1 MGKPTVDDVLGASA
15 IVLNVGGKAV
25 DAAGVP
31 GVGQAC
37 ELLLAF
43 IRAIQNMK
51 GNDAKRLE
59 ISKHIGALACI
70 VADIKEKVTRDKGVY
85 PRALEDRVMQ
95 LNSELVQYGK
105 VASRLAAMRAPERLF
120 KNQEISDALT
130 DLSEGVKMSCERT
143 NTRALFD
150 IEVNQGHH
158 GQAINQIQESVARI
172 LKSSEAVIDSV
183 TKLPC
188 ANAAF
193 DSINLD
199 NKSEVLAG
207 TRVAVME
214 EVERWGS
221 TACDERVF
229 WLRGAAGTGKSTIAK
244 SVAAK
249 YKRANRLGAS
259 FFFVQGVQDLGDT
272 RLLIT
277 TLACHLARLDGPVGT
292 AIKNA
297 AHNYLATQTPGEKNS
312 SSQFNDLLFEP
323 LKNLERAA
331 EPIIIVLDALDEASD
346 RIAVVSNLGR
356 LTRQLVT
363 LPINIK
369 LFVTSRP
376 DPQIEA
382 VLSGASLLILHDIE
396 KTILDHD
403 IKLYIEHAFSEIQD
417 SKKAFQY
424 TPEDI
429 ESLVDNSGGLFIYV
443 STAIKLLKDSID
455 PSKMLK
461 GLNRHKS
468 DHMLDQLY
476 LQVLER
482 AFGIH
487 NWDNNISENR
497 EAWDEKIRI
506 LGTIVLSQDRHS
518 CSTLASLLD
527 QRPEAIRDALS
538 HLGAVILVPQGNDL
552 PVRIIHTSFTD
563 FIVDA
568 TRCTNPHF
576 AINTIELHSY
586 LAKEC
591 IHHMNWLLEDNPC
604 QISDPYALN
613 SEIPDLDEH
622 IDQCL
627 PYHLQYASHSWAYH
641 LSLSTYSL
649 MLKEQLRVF
658 CKFHLLQWL
667 EVMSFFGRVDLAI
680 THLDMAFNWI
690 KANEASPSTPK
701 TSLFLKME
709 VSMEAILFSADGTR
723 GFIGFLDGTIRI
735 WDFSFNSEPAT
746 SKHKYHCN
754 IDGVVFSPDCT
765 RICTWIS
772 GEKHTRVWHL
782 STGCLLFELKGH
794 TRSVTSAAFSPNSTQ
809 IASTSEDKTIRIWD
823 SVKGHQVQKLNMRR
837 TTLQDIHF
845 IVDNQI
851 TFSEDGFHICVYSW
865 FLKFY
870 WDIRSG
876 KVISESEQP
885 FDEAKLAESG
895 ISLSHHN
902 QYLAPSRGDLKE
914 ENTWIL

>member
-1 MGKPTVDDVLGASA
+1 MGKPTVDDVLAASVIILDA
-15 IVLNVGGKAV
+15 AGKAV

-31 GVGQAC
+31 GVRQAS

-43 IRAIQNMK
+43 IHAIQKMK

-59 ISKHIGALACI
+59 ISKHIEGLARI
-70 VADIKEKVTRDKGVY
+70 VADIKEKVTRDRGVY
-85 PRALEDRVMQ
+85 SRALEDRVMQ
-95 LNSELVQYGK
+95 LNSELVQYEQ
-105 VASRLAAMRAPERLF
+105 VASRLAAIRGPGRLF
-120 KNQEISDALT
+120 KNQEISDALIS
-130 DLSEGVKMSCERT
+130 LSEGVKMSCERT
-143 NTRALFD
+143 NTRALFN
-150 IEVNQGHH
+150 IEVNQAHH

-172 LKSSEAVIDSV
+172 LKSSEAVIDPV

-188 ANAAF
+188 ANAAY

-199 NKSEVLAG
+199 NKNEVLAG

-214 EVERWGS
+214 EVERWS
-221 TACDERVF
+221 TTASDKPVF

-249 YKRANRLGAS
+249 FKRANRLGAS

-277 TLACHLARLDGPVGT
+277 TLACHLVRVDGPVGT

-346 RIAVVSNLGR
+346 RIAVISNLGR

-424 TPEDI
+424 TPEDV

-497 EAWDEKIRI
+497 EAWDERIRI
-506 LGTIVLSQDRHS
+506 LGTIVLSQDRRS

-538 HLGAVILVPQGNDL
+538 HLGAVILVPQGDDL

-576 AINTIELHSY
+576 AINTTELHSY

-709 VSMEAILFSADGTR
+709 PAIYIYQHYPSC
-723 GFIGFLDGTIRI
+723 
-735 WDFSFNSEPAT
+735 P
-746 SKHKYHCN
+746 H
-754 IDGVVFSPDCT
+754 
-765 RICTWIS
+765 
-772 GEKHTRVWHL
+772 
-782 STGCLLFELKGH
+782 
-794 TRSVTSAAFSPNSTQ
+794 
-809 IASTSEDKTIRIWD
+809 ASYMRHIKQD
-823 SVKGHQVQKLNMRR
+823 SQVQQPEF
-837 TTLQDIHF
+837 TTVL
-845 IVDNQI
+845 I
-851 TFSEDGFHICVYSW
+851 TIGH
-865 FLKFY
+865 L
-870 WDIRSG
+870 
-876 KVISESEQP
+876 
-885 FDEAKLAESG
+885 
-895 ISLSHHN
+895 
-902 QYLAPSRGDLKE
+902 
-914 ENTWIL
+914 T